1 VQTNTRYGIIDIGSN
16 SVRLVI
22 YEQLEGNAYRVIDES
37 KQSER
42 LSSKVEKDGSIPLSS
57 LVGLIDTLNYFQMV
71 CDVHNVS
78 HIRAVATAAI
88 RNAINSDEI
97 ILYLNKQ
104 TGVHIE
110 VLSGQMEAYLG
121 FVGVMN
127 AMNIQDGYVVDIGG
141 GSTEVSLF
149 VGRELLHSISFPFG
163 AVNMAKQYCK
173 DGEISTS
180 NLALLRKHVE
190 QQLTKTTWL
199 KSKSNLPVIGLGG
212 SFRSLAK
219 INQRGKQYS
228 LPLTHQYEMTIPEVE
243 VIIEQFLT
251 TPFEKR
257 KRINGLAKDRADI
270 IVPGVIILQTILN
283 HVRANQLVI
292 SGSGLRDG
300 VYQHTRNPNQP
311 INPDVVGQS
320 VMNLLAN
327 HTAINVNHVLHVNQL
342 AMNLFGAL
350 RHQSSI
356 FDNKDATY
364 LSTAAQLYRI
374 GISIDYYSYQKH
386 TFYLIAFSRLFGLN
400 HREKLM
406 CALIASFK
414 SKSQMMQ
421 LASPYKDILS
431 ADDLSKCILLGSL
444 LQLAIALDRSETQPI
459 ANITCTVTKKD
470 LTIMAEIKH
479 AITIEQRELSAISQE
494 FNKAW
499 TLRPTLSIL

>member
-22 YEQLEGNAYRVIDES
+22 YEQIEGNAHRVIDES

-42 LSSKVEKDGSIPLSS
+42 LSSKVEKDGSISLSS
-57 LVGLIDTLNYFQMV
+57 LTGLIDTLKYFQMV
-71 CDVHNVS
+71 CDVHNVQ

-97 ILYLNKQ
+97 ILYLSEQ
-104 TGVHIE
+104 TEVTIE

-149 VGRELLHSISFPFG
+149 VGRKLIHSISFPFG

-180 NLALLRKHVE
+180 NLAALRKHVE
-190 QQLTKTTWL
+190 KQLIKTTWL
-199 KSKSNLPVIGLGG
+199 KSKPNLPVIGLGG

-228 LPLTHQYEMTIPEVE
+228 LPLTHQYEMTIAEVE

-270 IVPGVIILQTILN
+270 IVPGVIILQAILN
-283 HVRANQLVI
+283 YVRASQLVI

-300 VYQHTRNPNQP
+300 VYQHTLNPNQP
-311 INPDVVGQS
+311 IKEDIVGQS
-320 VMNLLAN
+320 VINLLAN
-327 HTAINVNHVLHVNQL
+327 HNAINVNHVLQVNKL
-342 AMNLFGAL
+342 AMDLFKAL
-350 RHQSSI
+350 RSKSSY
-356 FDNKDATY
+356 FEERDLTV

-414 SKSQMMQ
+414 SKSQMSQ
-421 LASPYKDILS
+421 LATPYNDILS
-431 ADDLSKCILLGSL
+431 ADDLTKCVQLGSL
-444 LQLAIALDRSETQPI
+444 LQLAVALDRSQTQPI
-459 ANITCTVTKKD
+459 TQLTCTVNKKE
-470 LTIMAEIKH
+470 LHISVKVKH
-479 AITIEQRELSAISQE
+479 AITIEQRELSAITQE

-499 TLRPTLSIL
+499 ALTPTLKID